1 MTRTQTGAARG
12 ALDGLRVLDLSRVL
26 AGPWAGQILGDLGA
40 EVIKVERP
48 GRGDDTRAWG
58 PPYLN
63 DGQGAPTSESAY
75 YLSANRNKQSVT
87 IDITRP
93 EGQRLVKQLVAESD
107 VLLENFKV
115 GGLKRYG
122 LDYAS
127 LAAINPRLIYCSIT
141 GFGQDGPYAERPG
154 YDFLIQGL
162 GGLMSITGQ
171 PDGEPGGGPV
181 KAGVALTDITTGLY
195 AAIAV
200 LAAVNHRHQ
209 SGEGQHI
216 DMALLDVQ
224 VATLA
229 NQAMNFLASGTAP
242 GRMGNAHPNIVP
254 YQTFPAADGDI
265 ILTIGNDGQFARFC
279 EVAGRPEW
287 ASDERYATNAARVAN
302 RDTLIPAL
310 RQTTVMK
317 TTAEWLRLL
326 EEAGVPGGPVNTIE
340 QVFQDPQ
347 VQHRGL
353 RIDLSHPLTKSV
365 PLVGS
370 PLRLSGSPVR
380 YASAPPLLGEHTGD
394 VLSQVL
400 GLDAAAIEQL
410 RRDGVI

>member
-1 MTRTQTGAARG
+1 MTETQTGVAKG

-40 EVIKVERP
+40 EVIKIERP

-87 IDITRP
+87 VDITRP
-93 EGQRLVKQLVAESD
+93 DGQRLLKELVAESD

-122 LDYAS
+122 LDYES
-127 LAAINPRLIYCSIT
+127 LSVINPRLIYCSIT

-154 YDFLIQGL
+154 YDFLIQGM

-209 SGEGQHI
+209 SGEGQYI

-229 NQAMNFLASGTAP
+229 NQAMNFLTSGTAP

-265 ILTIGNDGQFARFC
+265 ILTIGNDDQFARFC

-287 ASDERYATNAARVAN
+287 AGDERYATNAARVAN

-347 VQHRGL
+347 VRHRGL
-353 RIDLSHPLTKSV
+353 RIDLSHPLTPSV

-370 PLRLSGSPVR
+370 PLRLSRSPVR
-380 YASAPPLLGEHTGD
+380 YASAPPLLGEHTER
-394 VLSQVL
+394 VLADLL
-400 GLDAAAIEQL
+400 GLDADHVARL
-410 RRDGVI
+410 KTDGVI

>member
-1 MTRTQTGAARG
+1 MT

-122 LDYAS
+122 LDYES

-154 YDFLIQGL
+154 YDFLIQGM

-209 SGEGQHI
+209 TGQGQHI

-229 NQAMNFLASGTAP
+229 NQAMNFLTSGTAP

-265 ILTIGNDGQFARFC
+265 ILTIGNDDQFARFC
-279 EVAGRPEW
+279 DAAGRPEW
-287 ASDERYATNAARVAN
+287 ASDERYASNAARVAN

-326 EEAGVPGGPVNTIE
+326 EDAGVPGGPVNTIE

-353 RIDLSHPLTKSV
+353 RIDLSHPLTQSV

-380 YASAPPLLGEHTGD
+380 YQAAPPLLGEHTAE
-394 VLSQVL
+394 VLTGLL
-400 GLDAAAIEQL
+400 GLDATQL
-410 RRDGVI
+410 AQLKADGVI

>member
-1 MTRTQTGAARG
+1 MSG
-12 ALDGLRVLDLSRVL
+12 ALSHLRVLDLSRVL

-40 EVIKVERP
+40 RVIKVERP
-48 GRGDDTRAWG
+48 GRGDDTRGWG
-58 PPYLN
+58 PPYLK
-63 DGQGAPTSESAY
+63 DGDGGDTDQAAY
-75 YLSANRNKQSVT
+75 YLTANRNKESVA

-93 EGQRLVKQLVAESD
+93 EGQELVRKLAAECD
-107 VLLENFKV
+107 VVLENFKV

-209 SGEGQHI
+209 TGQGQHI

-229 NQAMNFLASGTAP
+229 NQAMNFLTSGTAP

-287 ASDERYATNAARVAN
+287 ATDERYATNAARVAN

-326 EEAGVPGGPVNTIE
+326 EDAGVPGGPVNTIE
-340 QVFQDPQ
+340 QVFEDPQ
-347 VQHRGL
+347 VRHRGL

-370 PLRLSGSPVR
+370 PLRLSASPVR
-380 YASAPPLLGEHTGD
+380 YQAAPPLLGQHTGD

-400 GLDAAAIEQL
+400 GLDPAAIEQL
-410 RRDGVI
+410 QRDGVI